1 MSNKSSLRPV
11 ASGPLRNLR
20 VVEFAAI
27 GPAPFAAVFDMGS
40 DVVTIARPGEGQ
52 RDARAFVHRGQQVVE
67 TRQGLL
73 MTLRC

>member
-1 MSNKSSLRPV
+1 
-11 ASGPLRNLR
+11 
-20 VVEFAAI
+20 
-27 GPAPFAAVFDMGS
+27 VFDMGS